1 MSDKP
6 FRRHKH
12 LSYKGYS
19 FPWYI
24 TLIWITF
31 FICGVIYLVRWV
43 LLE

>member
-1 MSDKP
+1 MSEKP
-6 FRRHKH
+6 FRRHKF

-31 FICGVIYLVRWV
+31 FVCGIIYLVRWV
-43 LLE
+43 LFE